1 MVRAVSAEDAAAQSC
16 RTGPLASLRLVEFAG
31 IGPAP
36 FAAMLLADMGVDIV
50 RIDRPNFSGAD
61 PRDITL
67 RGRKVVAADLKD
79 AAQREDVLRLL
90 ERADALIEGFRPGV
104 MERLCLGPEAVWER
118 NPRLVYGRI
127 TGWGQ
132 EGPLA
137 AAAGHDINYIALSGA
152 LAAIGPSAGVPVPPL
167 NLVGDY
173 GGGALY
179 IALGVL
185 AAVIEARVSGRGQVV
200 DAAMC
205 DGAASMLSIFFTLK
219 AKAQWEEARAA
230 NLLDGGAPFYRTY
243 ACADGRYI
251 ALGALEPQFYETLC
265 RLAGLDDPLFR
276 DRGDKRNW
284 PELTARMER
293 LFRAKTRD
301 EWCAILEGSDACFA
315 PVLTMSEA
323 PAHPHLAARKTFA
336 TIDGVLQPG
345 PAPRFSRTPSAIVSP
360 PAAAPASLKDVVAA
374 WQQLPDAPAGVP

>member
-1 MVRAVSAEDAAAQSC
+1 LRAVSAKDAAAGP
-16 RTGPLASLRLVEFAG
+16 RPKGPLASLRLVEFAG

-36 FAAMLLADMGVDIV
+36 FAAMLLADMGADIV

-67 RGRKVVAADLKD
+67 RGRPVVAADLKD
-79 AAQREDVLRLL
+79 SAQREDVLRLL
-90 ERADALIEGFRPGV
+90 QGADGLIEGFRPGV
-104 MERLCLGPEAVWER
+104 MERLGLGPEAVWAR

-152 LAAIGPSAGVPVPPL
+152 LAAIGPSAGAPVPPL

-179 IALGVL
+179 LAVGVL

-219 AKAQWEEARAA
+219 ARGQWEDRRGA

-243 ACADGRYI
+243 ACADGCYI

-265 RLAGLDDPLFR
+265 RLAGLDDPAFR
-276 DRGDKRNW
+276 DRGDKTNW
-284 PELTARMER
+284 PQLAAKMER
-293 LFRAKTRD
+293 VFRLKTRD

-315 PVLTMSEA
+315 PVLTMGEA
-323 PAHPHLAARKTFA
+323 PAHPHLAARATFA
-336 TIDGVLQPG
+336 EIDGVLQPA
-345 PAPRFSRTPSAIVSP
+345 PAPRFSRTPAAVQSS
-360 PAAAPASLKDVVAA
+360 PAAAPASLKDLIAA
-374 WQQLPDAPAGVP
+374 WQVPVAAPAGVP

>member
-1 MVRAVSAEDAAAQSC
+1 VSAKDAAARS
-16 RTGPLASLRLVEFAG
+16 RRNGPLASLRLVEFAG

-36 FAAMLLADMGVDIV
+36 FAAMLLADMGADIV

-67 RGRKVVAADLKD
+67 RGRPVVAADLKD

-90 ERADALIEGFRPGV
+90 QGADALIEGFRPGV
-104 MERLCLGPEAVWER
+104 MERLGLGPEAVWAR

-137 AAAGHDINYIALSGA
+137 AAAGHDINYIALPGA
-152 LAAIGPSAGVPVPPL
+152 LAAIGPSAGAPVPPL

-179 IALGVL
+179 LAVGVL

-219 AKAQWEEARAA
+219 ARGQWEDRRGA

-243 ACADGRYI
+243 ECADGRHI

-265 RLAGLDDPLFR
+265 RLAGLDDPAFR

-284 PELTARMER
+284 PQLAAKMEKVFR
-293 LFRAKTRD
+293 LKTRD

-336 TIDGVLQPG
+336 EIDGVLQPA
-345 PAPRFSRTPSAIVSP
+345 PAPRFSRTPAAVQSS
-360 PAAAPASLKDVVAA
+360 PAAAPASLKDLIAA
-374 WQQLPDAPAGVP
+374 WQLPVEAPAGVP

>member
-1 MVRAVSAEDAAAQSC
+1 MLRAVSAEDAAARSR

-36 FAAMLLADMGVDIV
+36 FAAMLLADMGADIV
-50 RIDRPNFSGAD
+50 RIDRPSFSGAD

-67 RGRKVVAADLKD
+67 RGRRVVAADLKN
-79 AAQREDVLRLL
+79 AAEREDVLRLL
-90 ERADALIEGFRPGV
+90 EGADALIEGFRPGV
-104 MERLCLGPEAVWER
+104 MERLGLGPEAVWAR
-118 NPRLVYGRI
+118 NPRLVFGRI

-179 IALGVL
+179 LAVGVL

-219 AKAQWEEARAA
+219 ARAQWEDQRAA

-243 ACADGRYI
+243 ECADGRYI

-276 DRGDKRNW
+276 ERGDKRNW
-284 PELTARMER
+284 PQLTAKMETV
-293 LFRAKTRD
+293 FRAKTRD

-315 PVLTMSEA
+315 PVMTMSEA
-323 PAHPHLAARKTFA
+323 PAHPHLAARETFA
-336 TIDGVLQPG
+336 AIDGVLQPA
-345 PAPRFSRTPSAIVSP
+345 PAPRFSRTPAAIQSS
-360 PAAAPASLKDVVAA
+360 PAAAPSSLKDVIAA
-374 WQQLPDAPAGVP
+374 WQRPLDAQAGVP